1 MLLYVVILH
10 KKENIIHLEN
20 QVYLVKTGGPVF
32 SSIILNLSRESPK
45 TSPKQ
50 ELKLLIL

>member
-1 MLLYVVILH
+1 MLVILH

-20 QVYLVKTGGPVF
+20 QVYLVETGSPVF
-32 SSIILNLSRESPK
+32 SSIILNLSRESSK
-45 TSPKQ
+45 TLPKQ